1 MPNNITPESA
11 LIKLNRIR
19 TDKGERPPEIDMA
32 IKAINRQFVKR
43 KPKPETRYYGNG
55 RCPNCD
61 AVFMDKSTRFCGNCG
76 QALDWGEGGS
86 IARSN

>member
-1 MPNNITPESA
+1 MPNEITPEA
-11 LIKLNRIR
+11 AIIELNRFR
-19 TDKGERPPEIDMA
+19 TNTGERPPEIDMA
-32 IKAINRQFVKR
+32 IRAINRVFVKR

-76 QALDWGEGGS
+76 QALDWDGGKS
-86 IARSN
+86 E

>member
-19 TDKGERPPEIDMA
+19 TNTDERPPEIDMA
-32 IKAINRQFVKR
+32 ITAITRFFVKR

-76 QALDWGEGGS
+76 QALDWSEPKCKT
-86 IARSN
+86 

>member
-1 MPNNITPESA
+1 MPNKLTPEA
-11 LIKLNRIR
+11 AIIRLNQFR
-19 TDKGERPPEIDMA
+19 TDKDERDPAIDMA
-32 IKAINRQFVKR
+32 IRAINRGFVKR

-76 QALDWGEGGS
+76 QALDWDGGESDG
-86 IARSN
+86 